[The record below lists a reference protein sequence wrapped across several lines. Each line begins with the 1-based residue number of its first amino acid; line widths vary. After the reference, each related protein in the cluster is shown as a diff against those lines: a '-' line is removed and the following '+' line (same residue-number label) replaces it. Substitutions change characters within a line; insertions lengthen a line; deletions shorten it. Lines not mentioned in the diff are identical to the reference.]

1 MLPKPEHLGLEIWM
15 WIHFDQKRIC
25 LVPHRFWIQGSFQCS
40 FQCGK
45 ASFHFKEK
53 ENNHFNK
60 IFMNKVQRASW
71 TTNDSYK
78 TTLWWVKC
86 KWLRNMQIKFPWKHS
101 RASKINGEKYLDNIY
116 FILYAFFLFF
126 LFFTL
131 LILFYST
138 KHFLGWLHLLR
149 SGCCQAKLSLILVHS
164 GWPNLD
170 ISCVPSLT
178 ELAFLSTI
186 CLSIQERYKN
196 KNTIQSLCQTFG
208 PVKVHHYDTWEI
220 NVWGS
225 WMLKTDKSS
234 ML

>member
-1 MLPKPEHLGLEIWM
+1 MSLFPWDRSVL
-15 WIHFDQKRIC
+15 C
-25 LVPHRFWIQGSFQCS
+25 LTDFE
-40 FQCGK
+40 
-45 ASFHFKEK
+45 FKV
-53 ENNHFNK
+53 HFNVPFNVEK
-60 IFMNKVQRASW
+60 HHFISRKKKTITLIEIFMNKVQRASW
-71 TTNDSYK
+71 TTNDFYK

-186 CLSIQERYKN
+186 CLSVQERYKN